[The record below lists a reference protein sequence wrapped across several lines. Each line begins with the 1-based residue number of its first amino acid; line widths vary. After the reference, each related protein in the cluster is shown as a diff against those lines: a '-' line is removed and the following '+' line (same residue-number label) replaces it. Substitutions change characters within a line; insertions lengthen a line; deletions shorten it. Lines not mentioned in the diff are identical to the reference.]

1 METVSVDVIVA
12 GGGPAGITAA
22 ITCAKAGLKVLLI
35 ERGKFCGAKNMFGGA
50 IYAQPM
56 KEIFPNFEENA
67 PLERKTSE
75 HKYAILTENE
85 GTVISYKNQYSENTS
100 YSVIRS
106 KFDRWMGDEAQKA
119 GVIILDETVV
129 LAPIVDN
136 DYVVGVKTE
145 LEDIYAK
152 VVILADGVNSL
163 LAKQLGLRENLET
176 KDVAL
181 SVKEV
186 IKLDKQKINDRFNLN
201 DREGCIWEIFGSSML
216 NELGIGFLYTNEDSI
231 SIGLGI
237 TLNELVEKRQKAYE
251 LLETL
256 KKHPVISP
264 LIKDGELIEYSA
276 HLIPEGGFKKIPKL
290 YANGVM
296 VSGDAA
302 MLVNNLH
309 WEGTNLAMISGKF
322 AGETAISAIKKDD
335 VSEESLCEYQSKLEN
350 SFVMKDLKAYRN
362 LMSAAHRRKKSFFGF
377 YFEKINEF
385 FEMFTST
392 DSIPKRTKYFKF
404 IKNFLFERSITEIF
418 KDAWGVMEILWG
430 ILYDRIRQ

>member
-1 METVSVDVIVA
+1 METVSVDVIVV

-22 ITCAKAGLKVLLI
+22 ITAAKSGLRVLLI
-35 ERGKFCGAKNMFGGA
+35 ERGKFCGVKNMFGGA
-50 IYAQPM
+50 IYTQPM
-56 KEIFPNFEENA
+56 KEIFPDFEEKA
-67 PLERKTSE
+67 PLERKTVE

-85 GTVISYKNQYSENTS
+85 GTVISYRNNYPESSS

-106 KFDRWMGDEAQKA
+106 KFDRWMADEAQKS

-129 LAPIVDN
+129 ISPIVDN

-163 LAKQLGLRENLET
+163 LSKQLGLRENIAT

-186 IKLDKQKINDRFNLN
+186 LKLDKSKINDRFGL
-201 DREGCIWEIFGSSML
+201 DDGEGCIMEIFGSSML
-216 NELGIGFLYTNEDSI
+216 GELGLGFLYTNENSI

-237 TLNELVEKRQKAYE
+237 TLNELVEHRQRAYE
-251 LLETL
+251 LLDKM
-256 KKHPVISP
+256 KKHPKIAP
-264 LIKDGELIEYSA
+264 LVKDGELIEYSA
-276 HLIPEGGFKKIPKL
+276 HLIPEGGYKKIPKL

-296 VSGDAA
+296 VVGDAA

-309 WEGTNLAMISGKF
+309 WEGTNLAMVSGKL
-322 AGETAISAIKKDD
+322 AGETAVRAIQKDN
-335 VSEESLCEYQSKLEN
+335 VSEDILSEYQNKLEN
-350 SFVMKDLKAYRN
+350 SFVMRDLKAYRN
-362 LMSAAHRRKKSFFGF
+362 LMEVAHKRKKSFFGY
-377 YFEKINEF
+377 YFKKINEF

-404 IKNFLFERSITEIF
+404 MKNFLFERNITEIF
-418 KDAWGVMEILWG
+418 KDIWGAIQILWG
-430 ILYDRIRQ
+430 ILYDRVR